1 MKLALIGHGAMG
13 RLVETRAREE
23 GHEVV
28 TVVGSRESALR
39 AEELAELLAGHD
51 AAIDFTVADSV
62 ARHAKACALARV
74 PLVEGTTGWHAQLE
88 DVRRT
93 IERASGALIYGANFS
108 VGVNLFYRIVARAAE
123 LFRGFDYAAFV
134 EEAHHSRKRDAPSGT
149 AIRLRDI
156 LAERYD
162 AVIPVASTRAGHIP
176 GTHRVGFDS
185 AADQIMLTHT
195 ARSREG
201 FAAGALV
208 AARWI
213 QGKTGMYEFSE
224 TLDEIL
230 KDIAVSTDA
239 RNPEG
244 VK

>member
-13 RLVETRAREE
+13 RLVEARALEE
-23 GHEVV
+23 GHEVA
-28 TVVGSRESALR
+28 TVLARRESAFR
-39 AEELAELLAGHD
+39 PEELAEILGGHD
-51 AAIDFTVADSV
+51 AAIDFTVAEAV
-62 ARHAKACALARV
+62 PRHAEACALARV

-108 VGVNLFYRIVARAAE
+108 VGVNLFYRIVARAAK
-123 LFRGFDYAAFV
+123 LFRSFDGYAPFI
-134 EEAHHSRKRDAPSGT
+134 EEAHHARKRDAPSGT
-149 AIRLRDI
+149 ALRLRDI
-156 LAERYD
+156 LAANYD
-162 AVIPVASTRAGHIP
+162 SEIPVASTRAGHIP

-185 AADQIMLTHT
+185 QADQILLTHM

-213 QGKTGMYEFSE
+213 QGKTGVYEFSDVI
-224 TLDEIL
+224 DEIL
-230 KDIAVSTDA
+230 KGGDK
-239 RNPEG
+239 R
-244 VK
+244 

>member
-13 RLVETRAREE
+13 QLVERLALAE
-23 GHEVV
+23 GHEVA
-28 TVVGSRESALR
+28 TVLARRESSFR
-39 AEELAELLAGHD
+39 AEELAEILGGHD
-51 AAIDFTVADSV
+51 AAVDFTVAEAV
-62 ARHAKACALARV
+62 PRH
-74 PLVEGTTGWHAQLE
+74 VEGTTGWHASLE
-88 DVRRT
+88 EVRGT
-93 IERASGALIYGANFS
+93 IERADGALIYGANFS

-123 LFRGFDYAAFV
+123 LFRGFDYAPFV

-149 AIRLRDI
+149 ALRLRDI
-156 LAERYD
+156 LAASYD
-162 AVIPVASTRAGHIP
+162 SDIPVASTRAGHIP

-185 AADQIMLTHT
+185 QADQVLLTHT

-213 QGKTGMYEFSE
+213 QGRRGVYEFSE

-230 KDIAVSTDA
+230 NGDGGSPTV
-239 RNPEG
+239 REG
-244 VK
+244 V